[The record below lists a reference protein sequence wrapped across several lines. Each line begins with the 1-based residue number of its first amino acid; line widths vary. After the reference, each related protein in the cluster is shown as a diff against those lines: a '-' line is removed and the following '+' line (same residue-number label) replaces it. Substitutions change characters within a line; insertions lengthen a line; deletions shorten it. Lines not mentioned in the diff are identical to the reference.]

1 MKVAIVTG
9 ASKGIDVLLLK
20 NLATLL
26 HQTFG
31 EGKKLFTNPVLEAIG
46 KKYKKSTAQ
55 VMLRRLIERRNKQ

>member
-1 MKVAIVTG
+1 MKVAIVSG

-31 EGKKLFTNPVLEAIG
+31 EGKKFIHQSGT
-46 KKYKKSTAQ
+46 
-55 VMLRRLIERRNKQ
+55 